1 MSNKSNFLNSKLNYT
16 LKPFKPYKS
25 YKFIIFLLLLILV
38 AIIFVDY
45 NSFFNTFE
53 GYCKYNS
60 ANVGKD
66 AERTAKKHKSD
77 HEKKTDD
84 LNETKSL
91 LGRADNIPVGII

>member
-16 LKPFKPYKS
+16 LKSYKS

-60 ANVGKD
+60 ANLANDSK
-66 AERTAKKHKSD
+66 EQAKRIESD
-77 HEKKTDD
+77 YEKKTDD
-84 LNETKSL
+84 LNETTSL
-91 LGRADNIPVGII
+91 LGRADYIPAGI

>member
-1 MSNKSNFLNSKLNYT
+1 MSNKSYFFNNKLSYN
-16 LKPFKPYKS
+16 LKSYKS

-60 ANVGKD
+60 ANLANDSKD
-66 AERTAKKHKSD
+66 QAKRIESD
-77 HEKKTDD
+77 YENKTDD
-84 LNETKSL
+84 LNETEL
-91 LGRADNIPVGII
+91 LLRRADHIPAGII

>member
-45 NSFFNTFE
+45 NSFFNNFE
-53 GYCKYNS
+53 GYCKFDS
-60 ANVGKD
+60 ANLAKD
-66 AERTAKKHKSD
+66 SKDQAKKHQSD

-91 LGRADNIPVGII
+91 LGKADDIPVNI